1 MKWVMLACSLVM
13 MWLDYRATT
22 RSVPADNQTMFRR
35 TIALL
40 WILDMMTFIY
50 SGFTHLFWRDNPT
63 WMVMAAMWLNLA
75 YMILV
80 IARGPLMMAIAFTRS
95 TFLRVLG
102 VMIWICAATL
112 FTFGARITR
121 TDYIVNKVTI
131 NSASLPKTFDGY
143 RILQLSD
150 LHIGS
155 LINPEV
161 ELATIVDICNAQHA
175 DMIAFTGDLIDIR
188 HSELTPNIT
197 QHLQRLQATDGV
209 FAVTGNRDRGV
220 AIRDTLT
227 ITTAYTTASV
237 IATER
242 AMGWQVLDNYST
254 HIHRGNDSISITGIS
269 FSHILQDKRHS
280 SRLPSID
287 ITDAHANITAEEF
300 NITLSH
306 IPQLWETFL
315 DSYDADLTLSGHVH
329 AMQMKLPIG
338 ERGISPSRLLY
349 KRWSGL
355 YEEQGHWLYI
365 NDGIGSSMYPMR
377 IGAKPEI
384 TIIGLRCK

>member
-1 MKWVMLACSLVM
+1 MKWVFLACSLVM

-22 RSVPADNQTMFRR
+22 RSVPADNQTLFRR

-40 WILDMMTFIY
+40 WILDLMTFIY
-50 SGFTHLFWRDNPT
+50 GGFTKLFWRDNPT
-63 WMVMAAMWLNLA
+63 WMTMSAMWLNFA
-75 YMILV
+75 YMTLV
-80 IARGPLMMAIAFTRS
+80 IARGPLMLAMAFTRS
-95 TFLRVLG
+95 TLLRITG
-102 VMIWICAATL
+102 VIIWICAAIL
-112 FTFGARITR
+112 FTFSARVTR
-121 TDYIVNKVTI
+121 TDYLVNRVTI
-131 NSASLPKTFDGY
+131 NSTSLPKSFDGY

-155 LINPEV
+155 LVNPEAEV
-161 ELATIVDICNAQHA
+161 ATIVDICNEQHV

-197 QHLQRLQATDGV
+197 HHLRRLQATDGV
-209 FAVTGNRDRGV
+209 FSVTGNRDRGV

-242 AMGWQVLDNYST
+242 AMGWQVLDNCST
-254 HIHRGNDSISITGIS
+254 HIRRGDDSISITGIS

-306 IPQLWETFL
+306 IPQLWDTIL

-329 AMQMKLPIG
+329 AMQMKIPIG

-355 YEEQGHWLYI
+355 YEEQGRWLYI
-365 NDGIGSSMYPMR
+365 NDGIGGSMYPMR
-377 IGAKPEI
+377 IGANPEI
-384 TIIGLRCK
+384 TIIELRYK